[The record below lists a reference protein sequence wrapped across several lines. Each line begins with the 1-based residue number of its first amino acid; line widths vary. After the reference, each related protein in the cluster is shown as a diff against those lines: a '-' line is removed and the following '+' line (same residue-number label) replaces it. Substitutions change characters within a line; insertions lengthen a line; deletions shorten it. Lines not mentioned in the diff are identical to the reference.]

1 MQYTEITRE
10 QMQNFLTQLGLLE
23 VLGMQSTRERV
34 FDFTIVNG
42 HIDELIV
49 VRVYTSIHKDTDV
62 CRNKGAD
69 AIRVC
74 AVNLTKNIGW
84 IRTTKVLRVEGWRDN
99 LYRAI
104 KRTINQAT
112 VRYEKQFAARRAA

>member
-10 QMQNFLTQLGLLE
+10 QMHNFLTQQGLLE
-23 VLGMQSTRERV
+23 VLGMEGTREYV
-34 FDFTIVNG
+34 YDYTLVNG

-49 VRVYTSIHKDTDV
+49 VRVYTSVHKGTRV
-62 CRNKGAD
+62 CRHKGAD

-84 IRTTKVLRVEGWRDN
+84 IRSTKVLRVEGWRDN

-112 VRYEKQFAARRAA
+112 SRYEKQFAARRAA